1 MNPSRHHPSLWLQ
14 TGLVL
19 LMLSRS
25 AAAASLV
32 PADEAPQSGV
42 PAHVNRQADAAPDDV
57 ELAALYYYAQQG
69 QRDRVEREVERISL
83 KFPGFVAPGDLFR
96 PADEKTIDE
105 STLWQLYEQ
114 DDYAGIEREISRL
127 AVDNQG
133 WEPSMDFQQKLARRK
148 QRVEMTRAVEANNW
162 STVIALGKDCD
173 PRTEPDVDL
182 LWMLID
188 AYSSNGLLDQAIPV
202 YQGILFRAEPNRFE
216 DDIVMATLQKAVQVF
231 PAAELRQVI
240 RVLSVSPGL
249 APRMQELELDLMRRE
264 LADHAAGLAGAIEP
278 TPATLAAV
286 RSAADRAGDTKDQLL
301 LGWYYL
307 KMDQDKEAG
316 TWFARALST
325 DPTAEALKGLVLTHM
340 HADRKEDAFRLVT
353 EHLDVAATDW
363 DSFLDAVSLPFS
375 ADTGMA
381 ISPDVAKAYADA
393 IQSSQSPAHAEL
405 LGWYAYN
412 SRQFDAADAWFRSSF
427 EWKPAAGSLKGAAL
441 TAIQRKDR
449 RRLTE
454 LKAQY
459 EAAYPQVFAEL
470 KTAVAPA
477 GTSGQSVSGP
487 SSESLPRYA
496 RSLKAKRY
504 GECLSDLEK
513 LANQN
518 PLSADAELARGWCSL
533 SLERLTD
540 ARNAFETAL
549 RGGGGRGDDAAYG
562 LGLTLLRAR
571 LTDDAQL
578 LLARERFTPAR
589 ERELQA
595 EILWQKAATAFGQ
608 KRYAEVLA
616 ALDARLLNTPETVG
630 MSQMR
635 AWAHYHLGNLR
646 QSRSIFAALNQVVQD
661 PANNR
666 GIAAI
671 NERMGITK

>member
-1 MNPSRHHPSLWLQ
+1 MISRRHHASLWLQ

-19 LMLSRS
+19 LMLSRP
-25 AAAASLV
+25 AAATGLI
-32 PADEAPQSGV
+32 PPDDAPQTGV
-42 PAHVNRQADAAPDDV
+42 SANQNKQPAAVPDDV

-69 QRDRVEREVERISL
+69 QHDRVEREVLRISL
-83 KFPGFVAPGDLFR
+83 KFPGFVAPDDLFR
-96 PADEKTIDE
+96 PASEKTIDE
-105 STLWQLYEQ
+105 STLWQLYEK
-114 DDYAGIEREISRL
+114 DDYVGIEREISRL
-127 AVDNQG
+127 AADNQG
-133 WEPSMDFQQKLARRK
+133 WEPSADFQQKLARRK
-148 QRVEMTRAVEANNW
+148 QRVEMTRAVAAKDW
-162 STVIALGKDCD
+162 SAVIVAGKDTD
-173 PRTEPDVDL
+173 PRTEPEVDL

-188 AYSSNGLLDQAIPV
+188 AYSRNGLLDQAIPV

-216 DDIVMATLQKAVQVF
+216 DDIVMATLQKAVQDF

-240 RVLSVSPGL
+240 RVLSSSPGL
-249 APRMQELELDLMRRE
+249 APRMQELELDLVRRE

-278 TPATLAAV
+278 TPAALSAI
-286 RSAADRAGDTKDQLL
+286 RSAADRGGDTKDQLL

-307 KMDQDKEAG
+307 KMAQDKEAG
-316 TWFARALST
+316 SWFQRALSAN
-325 DPTAEALKGLVLTHM
+325 PTAEALKGLVLTHV

-363 DSFLDAVSLPFS
+363 DSFLDALSLPFA
-375 ADTGMA
+375 ADAHLA
-381 ISPDVAKAYADA
+381 IAPEVAKAYSDA

-412 SRQFDAADAWFRSSF
+412 SRQFDAADAWFRTSF
-427 EWKPAAGSLKGAAL
+427 EWKPATGSLKGAAL

-449 RRLTE
+449 KRLTE
-454 LKAQY
+454 LKAQH
-459 EAAYPQVFAEL
+459 EATFPQVFAEL
-470 KTAVAPA
+470 KTAAAPA

-487 SSESLPRYA
+487 SSENLPRYA
-496 RSLKAKRY
+496 RSFQARRY
-504 GECLSDLEK
+504 GECLADLEK
-513 LANQN
+513 LANQKA
-518 PLSADAELARGWCSL
+518 LSADAELVRGWCSL
-533 SLERLTD
+533 SLDRLAD

-549 RGGGGRGDDAAYG
+549 RGAGGKGDDAAYG

-571 LTDDAQL
+571 LTDDAQV
-578 LLARERFTPAR
+578 LLARERLTPAR

-595 EILWQKAATAFGQ
+595 EILWQKASTAFGQ

-661 PANNR
+661 PANSR